1 VSDDAAVWRFRRS
14 VARVDAAVEPILA
27 DYATSYCLR
36 PVRRR
41 EVPPSPVDANPGV
54 TWSIDGDTIVEFR
67 YDERGPDRL
76 VVHDIALVVP
86 LKRRLRS
93 RRVKVA
99 HVSSVGAS

>member
-1 VSDDAAVWRFRRS
+1 M
-14 VARVDAAVEPILA
+14 EPILA

-54 TWSIDGDTIVEFR
+54 TWSIDGTTIVEFR

-76 VVHDIALVVP
+76 VVHDVALVVP

-99 HVSSVGAS
+99 HVSSVGTS